1 MKKILIIGGTGII
14 STSLTET
21 LAKDPLVELTI
32 LNRGH
37 HPEKLPKNVEV
48 LTADIN
54 DVEAVSLLLAD
65 RKFDAVADFVLFKPE
80 QAQARIAFFK
90 GRTRQFLFIST
101 VACLNHEL
109 SPLINELTPRGNRFS
124 TYGQNKAAAELV
136 FLDAY
141 QESGFPVTIIRPA
154 QTYSD
159 QHIPISVKGQS
170 VWSVVKRI
178 KEGQPVILHG
188 DGQSLWA
195 STHAEDFARAFIP
208 LINHPQAIGEILQLI
223 NPTPHTWLQVYTTLA
238 ELLGVELHPV
248 FIPSDVLAKS
258 QRYDLLSTIQGD
270 KMFSCLYDINKLK
283 RFVPD
288 FKPQVSLR
296 EGLSRYL
303 VYMKQHP
310 ELQTDDPDF
319 DAWCDALV
327 KKYMQ
332 CVHQVMLE
340 N

>member
-14 STSLTET
+14 STSLTHA
-21 LAKDPLVELTI
+21 LSKDPLVELTI

-37 HPEKLPKNVEV
+37 HPEKLPANVEV

-54 DVEAVSLLLAD
+54 DPEAVQVVLGD
-65 RKFDAVADFVLFKPE
+65 RKFDAVADFVLFKPD

-109 SPLINELTPRGNRFS
+109 SPHINELTPHGNRFS

-136 FLDAY
+136 FLNAY
-141 QESGFPVTIIRPA
+141 QEFAFPVTIIRPS
-154 QTYSD
+154 QTTND
-159 QHIPISVKGQS
+159 EHIPVSVKGKS
-170 VWSVVKRI
+170 IWSVVKRI
-178 KEGQPVILHG
+178 KDGKPVIIHG

-195 STHAEDFARAFIP
+195 TTHAEDFARAFIP
-208 LINHPQAIGEILQLI
+208 LINHPQAIGEIIQLI

-238 ELLGVELHPV
+238 ELLNVELHPV

-258 QRYDLLSTIQGD
+258 QHYDLYSTIQGD
-270 KMFSCLYDINKLK
+270 KMFSNLYDIAKLK

-288 FKPQVSLR
+288 FKPQISLR
-296 EGLSRYL
+296 EGLARYL
-303 VYMKQHP
+303 DRVKVHP
-310 ELQTDDPDF
+310 ELQVEDPEF
-319 DAWCDALV
+319 DAWCDALILA
-327 KKYMQ
+327 YTQSTQTLMQ
-332 CVHQVMLE
+332 SK
-340 N
+340 

>member
-14 STSLTET
+14 STSLTEA
-21 LAKDPLVELTI
+21 LSKDPLIELTV

-37 HPEKLPKNVEV
+37 HPEKLPSNVEV

-54 DVEAVSLLLAD
+54 DSDAVLSLLGD
-65 RKFDAVADFVLFKPE
+65 RKFDAVADFVLFRPE
-80 QAQARIAFFK
+80 QAKARIALFK

-109 SPLINELTPRGNRFS
+109 SPNINELTPRGNRFS

-136 FLDAY
+136 FLEAY
-141 QESGFPVTIIRPA
+141 QESAFPVTIIRPA
-154 QTYSD
+154 QTYNNH
-159 QHIPISVKGQS
+159 HIPISVKGQS

-178 KEGQPVILHG
+178 KEGKPVILHG

-238 ELLGVELHPV
+238 ELLNVELHPV

-258 QRYDLLSTIQGD
+258 QRYDLTSTIQGD
-270 KMFSCLYDINKLK
+270 KMFSNLYDISKLK

-288 FKPQVSLR
+288 FKPQISLR

-303 VYMKQHP
+303 DLINQHP
-310 ELQTDDPDF
+310 ELQVDDPEF
-319 DAWCDALV
+319 DAWCDTLISD
-327 KKYMQ
+327 YTTSTQTLMRQ
-332 CVHQVMLE
+332 R
-340 N
+340 

>member
-1 MKKILIIGGTGII
+1 MRKILIIGGTGII
-14 STSLTET
+14 STSLTEL

-54 DVEAVSLLLAD
+54 DPEAVSLLLAD

-80 QAQARIAFFK
+80 QAQARVAFFK

-223 NPTPHTWLQVYTTLA
+223 NPAPHTWLQVYTTLA

-248 FIPSDVLAKS
+248 FIPSSVLAQS

-270 KMFSCLYDINKLK
+270 KMFSNLYDISKLK

-288 FKPQVSLR
+288 YKPQVSLR
-296 EGLSRYL
+296 EGLERYL
-303 VYMKQHP
+303 TFMKHHP
-310 ELQTDDPDF
+310 ELQVEDPAF
-319 DAWCDALV
+319 DAWCDALIAD
-327 KKYMQ
+327 YT
-332 CVHQVMLE
+332 HGTSLVMTDK
-340 N
+340 

>member
-1 MKKILIIGGTGII
+1 MRKILIIGGTGII
-14 STSLTET
+14 STSLTEL

-37 HPEKLPKNVEV
+37 HPEKLPSNVEV

-54 DVEAVSLLLAD
+54 DPDAVALLLGE
-65 RKFDAVADFVLFKPE
+65 RKFDAVADFVLFRPE

-109 SPLINELTPRGNRFS
+109 SPIINELTPRGNRFS
-124 TYGQNKAAAELV
+124 PYGQNKAAAELI
-136 FLDAY
+136 FLEAY
-141 QESGFPVTIIRPA
+141 QKSGFPVTIIRPA

-159 QHIPISVKGQS
+159 QHIPISVKGQT
-170 VWSVVKRI
+170 VWSVIKRI
-178 KEGQPVILHG
+178 QEGQPVILHG

-195 STHAEDFARAFIP
+195 STHAEDFARTFIP

-248 FIPSDVLAKS
+248 FIPSSVLAQS

-270 KMFSCLYDINKLK
+270 KMFSNLYDISKLK
-283 RFVPD
+283 RFVTD

-296 EGLSRYL
+296 EGLERYL
-303 VYMKQHP
+303 AYMKLHP
-310 ELQTDDPDF
+310 ELQVNDPDF
-319 DAWCDALV
+319 DAWCDAVCQSYAVSALP
-327 KKYMQ
+327 KIA
-332 CVHQVMLE
+332 
-340 N
+340 

>member
-1 MKKILIIGGTGII
+1 MKKVLIIGGTGII
-14 STSLTET
+14 STSLTDA
-21 LAKDPLVELTI
+21 LSKDPMVELTI

-37 HPEKLPKNVEV
+37 HPEKLPPNVEV

-54 DVEAVSLLLAD
+54 DPETVQALLGD

-109 SPLINELTPRGNRFS
+109 SPLINELSPRGNRFS

-136 FLDAY
+136 FLDAH
-141 QESGFPVTIIRPA
+141 QEFAFPVTIIRPS
-154 QTYSD
+154 QTTND
-159 QHIPISVKGQS
+159 EHIPVSVKGKS
-170 VWSVVKRI
+170 IWSVVKRI
-178 KEGQPVILHG
+178 KDGKPVIIHG

-195 STHAEDFARAFIP
+195 TTHAEDFARAFIP
-208 LINHPQAIGEILQLI
+208 LINHPQAIGEIIQLI
-223 NPTPHTWLQVYTTLA
+223 NPTPHTWLSVYTTLA
-238 ELLGVELHPV
+238 ELLNVELHPV

-258 QRYDLLSTIQGD
+258 QLYDLYSTIQGD
-270 KMFSCLYDINKLK
+270 KMFSNIYDIAKLK

-288 FKPQVSLR
+288 FKPQISLR

-303 VYMKQHP
+303 NRVNAYP
-310 ELQTDDPDF
+310 ELQVDDPEF
-319 DAWCDALV
+319 DAWCDALISN
-327 KKYMQ
+327 YTNCTQ
-332 CVHQVMLE
+332 AVMV
-340 N
+340 NR